1 VRSLTT
7 EKLSGSPYKAILIR
21 PDVFFLTSIL
31 TFIRQLDKGFDTDLG
46 ITASQLSGGQ
56 RQRLCIARALLRK
69 PKVLLLD
76 GKPGPCRE

>member
-1 VRSLTT
+1 MRTLTT
-7 EKLSGSPYKAILIR
+7 KKLPNIFKAILIAV
-21 PDVFFLTSIL
+21 DVFFLTSIL
-31 TFIRQLDKGFDTDLG
+31 AFIRQLDKGFETDLG

-76 GKPGPCRE
+76 GEPGLF

>member
-1 VRSLTT
+1 MQ
-7 EKLSGSPYKAILIR
+7 SGLVSANSQSEFPFIHNDTDQPR
-21 PDVFFLTSIL
+21 VSSSIL
-31 TFIRQLDKGFDTDLG
+31 SFIRQLDKGFETDLG

-76 GKPGPCRE
+76 GEPGLS